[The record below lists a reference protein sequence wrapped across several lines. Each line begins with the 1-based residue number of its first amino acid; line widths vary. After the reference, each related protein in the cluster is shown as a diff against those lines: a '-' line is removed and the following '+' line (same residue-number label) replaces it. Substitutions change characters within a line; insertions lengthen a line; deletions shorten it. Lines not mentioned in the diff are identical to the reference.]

1 MITVM
6 KNLLILVA
14 MLFAAATVHASGT
27 VRYYALT
34 SPNTPHLPLM
44 QQWSNSMKNHMDVD
58 FRPGL
63 GCAGITSYSRDQG
76 PKIVEFAT
84 GIAWQSLQTGRGEC
98 VVDVTNLHFISVLVY
113 AYEICVPI
121 NSKIN
126 SMDDVLKGKN
136 FTMAHSDR
144 TAMPYWARDFSK
156 KYNVNVRPV
165 VYQNSGAAMA
175 GMLAG
180 DTDMSFVASL
190 VAHRAV
196 VNNQA
201 KCFATTDTSSPRS
214 LSKLTPLVIPELNE
228 HSNLLVLAAA
238 NASTA
243 QLAVISNAVKAH
255 TKDLP
260 DGVTI
265 IVANTSSDQKKI
277 SDYVKQQIFGLL
289 EATRDPEV
297 KR

>member
-1 MITVM
+1 MMITAM

-14 MLFAAATVHASGT
+14 MLFAATTVYASGT
-27 VRYYALT
+27 VRYYSLT

-44 QQWSNSMKNHMDVD
+44 QQWTNSMKNHMDVD

-63 GCAGITSYSRDQG
+63 GCAGISSYARDQNT
-76 PKIVEFAT
+76 KIVEFST
-84 GIAWQSLQTGRGEC
+84 GPAWQSLQTGRGEC
-98 VVDVTNLHFISVLVY
+98 VVDTENLHFISVLVY
-113 AYEICVPI
+113 AYDICVPVNSNI
-121 NSKIN
+121 NSIN
-126 SMDDVLKGKN
+126 DVLKGKN

-156 KYNVNVRPV
+156 KYNVNVKPI

-201 KCFATTDTSSPRS
+201 KCFATTDTSAPNS
-214 LSKLTPLVIPELNE
+214 LSKLTPLVAPELNE
-228 HSNLLVLAAA
+228 HSNLIALAAA
-238 NASTA
+238 GASSA
-243 QLAVISNAVKAH
+243 QLAIISDAVNAN
-255 TKDLP
+255 TKELP
-260 DGVTI
+260 AGVTI
-265 IVANTSSDQKKI
+265 IVANTPGDQKKI
-277 SDYVKQQIFGLL
+277 ADFMKQQIFGLL
-289 EATRDPEV
+289 EFTKDSN
-297 KR
+297 

>member
-1 MITVM
+1 MITIL
-6 KNLLILVA
+6 KHTLSLIA
-14 MLFAAATVHASGT
+14 ILFATMTVHAGDL

-34 SPNTPHLPLM
+34 SANTPHLPLM
-44 QQWSNSMKNHMDVD
+44 QQWTNSMKNRMDVD

-63 GCAGITSYSRDQG
+63 GCAGITSYSKDQG
-76 PKIVEFAT
+76 PKLVEFAT

-98 VVDVTNLHFISVLVY
+98 VVDMTNLHFISVLVY
-113 AYEICVPI
+113 AYEICVPV
-121 NSKIN
+121 NSNIN
-126 SMDDVLKGKN
+126 SMNDVLKGKN

-144 TAMPYWARDFSK
+144 TAMPHWARDFSK
-156 KYNVNVRPV
+156 KYNVNVRPI

-201 KCFATTDTSSPRS
+201 RCFATTDTSSPRS
-214 LSKLTPLVIPELNE
+214 LAKLTPLVTPELNE

-238 NASTA
+238 NASSA
-243 QLAVISNAVKAH
+243 QLTVMSDSVKAH
-255 TKDLP
+255 TKELP
-260 DGVTI
+260 AGVTI
-265 IVANTSSDQKKI
+265 VVANVPSDQQKI

-289 EATRDPEV
+289 EATKDT
-297 KR
+297 K

>member
-1 MITVM
+1 MINFV
-6 KNLLILVA
+6 KNLFVLVA
-14 MLFAAATVHASGT
+14 ALLAATAVYASGT

-44 QQWSNSMKNHMDVD
+44 QQWTDSMKAHMDVD

-63 GCAGITSYSRDQG
+63 GCAGISSYTRDPN

-98 VVDVTNLHFISVLVY
+98 VVDMENLHFISVLVY
-113 AYEICVPI
+113 AYEICVPVNSNI
-121 NSKIN
+121 NSI
-126 SMDDVLKGKN
+126 DDVLKGKN

-144 TAMPYWARDFSK
+144 TAMPHWARDFSK
-156 KYNVNVRPV
+156 KYNVNVRPI

-214 LSKLTPLVIPELNE
+214 LSKLTPLVTPELNE

-238 NASTA
+238 NASAA
-243 QLAVISNAVKAH
+243 QSKVISDAVKAH

-260 DGVTI
+260 DGVAI
-265 IVANTSSDQKKI
+265 IVANAPSDQKKI

-289 EATRDPEV
+289 EATKDS
-297 KR
+297 K